1 MKITNDKMNM
11 YLLIGL
17 VVIGCYVGTW
27 AVLANVGR
35 EYQGS
40 RQTLQE
46 GLESSY
52 TTIAVDKLPA
62 KSELY
67 VVYFTADWCGPC
79 RLMKP
84 HWKHKTVQDQL
95 KKYRGTKSGTT
106 YKPYKID
113 VDVEKHIPIVKKY
126 KVTGIPCIILVT
138 NDGVEYARSV
148 GGLSQSELKAFLV
161 KGAVWKKER

>member
-1 MKITNDKMNM
+1 MKWKIV
-11 YLLIGL
+11 LGILFLSIL
-17 VVIGCYVGTW
+17 YVGMGH
-27 AVLANVGR
+27 VLDDVGQQ
-35 EYQGS
+35 YQES
-40 RQTLQE
+40 RQTLQR
-46 GLESSY
+46 GLKSSI
-52 TTIAVDKLPA
+52 TLTATDILPS
-62 KSELY
+62 KKQLY

-79 RLMKP
+79 KLMKP
-84 HWKHKTVQDQL
+84 HWRHKTVVDQL

-106 YKPYKID
+106 WKPYKID

-148 GGLSQSELKAFLV
+148 GGLSQSELRAFLA